1 MMTED
6 SELLLGLV
14 LVTLKELINRLP
26 LYTEGES
33 SLDIIYLVHKP
44 S

>member
-1 MMTED
+1 MTED

-14 LVTLKELINRLP
+14 LVTLKELISRLP
-26 LYTEGES
+26 LYTEGEN